1 MQALVTAS
9 ERYHTPNAK
18 RLLEALSGIIFLGC
32 PHPKYEQRESWPYLS
47 LLLKTVSR
55 LPKLVL
61 AKAELESNVL
71 ENSCRKFEE
80 ADFRVDVISAYET
93 IETRIRSS
101 LWRSQKSV
109 VRKHPG
115 TTSSQMFLLTKVV
128 GRLGTSLDVS
138 ATRNPYSC
146 SKRPLQYLSFPSGRY
161 NFPEN

>member
-9 ERYHTPNAK
+9 EPYHTPNAK
-18 RLLEALSGIIFLGC
+18 RLLKGLSGIIFLGC

-93 IETRIRSS
+93 IETRIRTS

-109 VRKHPG
+109 VRKHPV
-115 TTSSQMFLLTKVV
+115 TTSF
-128 GRLGTSLDVS
+128 
-138 ATRNPYSC
+138 
-146 SKRPLQYLSFPSGRY
+146 
-161 NFPEN
+161 